1 MKKTNFF
8 KISVLSL
15 LLLCATMTSVSAYVI
30 TGTFENLKGFHET
43 GYTVL
48 KGDWIEVTLQG
59 YGNEKQVYA
68 RMGAEGEYSDWISS
82 ESFKAYKKNYGPFGS
97 IGNGKYD
104 YKYNYR

>member
-1 MKKTNFF
+1 MKKKNFF

-48 KGDWIEVTLQG
+48 KGDWIEVTLNIIIFIF
-59 YGNEKQVYA
+59 YTLLFNK
-68 RMGAEGEYSDWISS
+68 S
-82 ESFKAYKKNYGPFGS
+82 
-97 IGNGKYD
+97 
-104 YKYNYR
+104 